1 MASYPA
7 NISGDNRVEAMYKVC
22 VYIPESS
29 LARVKQAMFAAGAG
43 EFGNYDSCAWQV
55 VGRGQF
61 RPLKQS
67 DPVLGEQGVLA
78 HVPEYKVEMV
88 CGDMVIGEVIG
99 ALVEA
104 HPYEEPAYQYWLVNP
119 PLT

>member
-7 NISGDNRVEAMYKVC
+7 NLSGDKRVESMFKVC

-29 LARVKQAMFAAGAG
+29 LERVKQAMFAAGAG

-55 VGRGQF
+55 AGDGQF
-61 RPLKQS
+61 RPLGQS
-67 DPVLGEQGVLA
+67 NPVLGEQDVLA

-88 CGDMVIGEVIG
+88 CGDAVITEVIA
-99 ALVEA
+99 ALVKA